1 MDCTNS
7 RAEQRKHKQ
16 SQSSHYHSLQQVQ
29 HGYMALLSLEL
40 SNCDIINFWPHFGS
54 DSAFLHFSELV
65 YPSESTIVSYLDLLK
80 ETIDK
85 NFRGNQS

>member
-16 SQSSHYHSLQQVQ
+16 SQSSHYHSLQ

-54 DSAFLHFSELV
+54 DSAFLHFSKLV